1 LQSRFFWDKMNK
13 STDSDS
19 PSESIGLSS
28 PTQTMAAGDL
38 NRVHEELEKL
48 NIATDV
54 INKLE
59 LQLDEAQ
66 TMFRDAQS
74 SWTQKLSQM
83 AKKLGTCIE
92 KSRPY
97 YEARIKVLEAQ
108 QEAQRAALRFER
120 ANRMHSIAKQQVTL
134 TQESLNRQGT
144 EHVDPACLE
153 VLNHHNKR
161 VNEAEWERLQSE
173 KEHEEVSRLV
183 ESATKQVSALES
195 QLKRS
200 IQKSKPYFEAKVEFM
215 RVLQNQKALI
225 QRLQAEIRQKKSDY
239 NTSLRNLER
248 ISEEIHEKRSLGKRD
263 PGVGSESPGP
273 PCTSSLELAE
283 NKSLSPPLEKS
294 SFNTVS
300 VNVDSSDSRILD
312 ANRSPVDR
320 MRFISS
326 LNIEDLVDSVVQS
339 GDANASATHHR
350 VKASSPALL
359 IYPLTK
365 NSSSTSNAGLNSG
378 VILLAHELACL
389 SDQPYLS
396 AFQLAPEEL
405 DVEYHTAPQGVS
417 SSGCSSPVSSSK
429 NEERSTATPDLK
441 MTLMKDER
449 VKELMV
455 EPEELIDQIDHEFDD
470 AKLSFAEHSTSKD

>member
-1 LQSRFFWDKMNK
+1 MNK

-200 IQKSKPYFEAKVEFM
+200 IQKSKPYFEAK
-215 RVLQNQKALI
+215 
-225 QRLQAEIRQKKSDY
+225 IRQKKSDY

-300 VNVDSSDSRILD
+300 VNADSSDSRILD

-339 GDANASATHHR
+339 GDASASATHHR

-389 SDQPYLS
+389 SNQPYLS

-417 SSGCSSPVSSSK
+417 SSGRSSPVSSSK

-470 AKLSFAEHSTSKD
+470 ARLSFAEHSTSKD

>member
-283 NKSLSPPLEKS
+283 NKSLSLPLEK
-294 SFNTVS
+294 
-300 VNVDSSDSRILD
+300 I
-312 ANRSPVDR
+312 DR

-339 GDANASATHHR
+339 SDASASATHHR
-350 VKASSPALL
+350 IKASSPALL

>member
-1 LQSRFFWDKMNK
+1 MNK

-183 ESATKQVSALES
+183 ESATKQVSALET
-195 QLKRS
+195 
-200 IQKSKPYFEAKVEFM
+200 KVEFM

-273 PCTSSLELAE
+273 PCTS
-283 NKSLSPPLEKS
+283 
-294 SFNTVS
+294 
-300 VNVDSSDSRILD
+300 VNADSSDSRILD

-339 GDANASATHHR
+339 GDASASATHHR

-389 SDQPYLS
+389 SNQPYLS

-417 SSGCSSPVSSSK
+417 SSGRSSPVSSSK

-470 AKLSFAEHSTSKD
+470 ARLSFAEHSTSKD